1 MNVALA
7 QGDVRLEPSH
17 AFASGFTR
25 IEFRVDGRNLRSR
38 AAVLKLGATHEGILR
53 KNRITWTGHVRDTYV
68 FSLLRHEWPGTNGQA
83 AAREPSNGVRL
94 RPCRSGAGAV
104 NPIRSSIVG

>member
-1 MNVALA
+1 MSALNVVLA

-68 FSLLRHEWPGTNGQA
+68 FSLLRHEWSGTNHQA
-83 AAREPSNGVRL
+83 RMVRQ
-94 RPCRSGAGAV
+94 RRVSQATA
-104 NPIRSSIVG
+104 